1 MNKYHCHSI
10 LELRKF
16 MEQLSLAEAG
26 LQAKSENMHTLV
38 TVHLWFSIRGTIKN
52 GQLLKLVDFTDFD

>member
-1 MNKYHCHSI
+1 
-10 LELRKF
+10 